1 MAEARAVFV
10 EAVSRALQA
19 ISRGRSAE
27 AVRWM
32 TDLMYYACLNGLE
45 DQYVKLFEKVV
56 DEVESSPVSFRTRF
70 AESLNSHLEKI
81 RLGPE
86 ATYLRDLVDRVEAVK
101 KARLVKYLAP
111 PEELVRVASKIV
123 DEVLR

>member
-1 MAEARAVFV
+1 MAEARPVFT

-19 ISRGRSAE
+19 ISKGRSAE

-45 DQYVKLFEKVV
+45 DQYVKLFEKIV
-56 DEVESSPVSFRTRF
+56 DEVEASPASFRTRF

-86 ATYLRDLVDRVEAVK
+86 ATYLRGLADRVEAVK
-101 KARLVKYLAP
+101 KARLGKYLAP
-111 PEELVRVASKIV
+111 PEEFVKKALKIV
-123 DEVLR
+123 EEALK